1 MAETAPD
8 VPVLVVGGGPVGLA
22 AAIELA
28 WRGIDCL
35 LVERRDGSIGHPKM
49 NQVSVRTMEICRR
62 WGVARA
68 VREQSIPEDFPRS
81 IRFVTATS
89 GHELAHY
96 DFPAR
101 QDEPCV
107 DSPEAIQRCSQI
119 YFDAIRVV
127 LIIVFPIIALVL
139 PKLME

>member
-1 MAETAPD
+1 MADAAHD
-8 VPVLVVGGGPVGLA
+8 VPVLIVGGGPVGLA

-62 WGVARA
+62 WGIAPE
-68 VREQSIPEDFPRS
+68 VRSRSISEDFPRT

-89 GHELAHY
+89 GYELAHY
-96 DFPAR
+96 DFPACR
-101 QDEPCV
+101 RNW
-107 DSPEAIQRCSQI
+107 ARKRCP
-119 YFDAIRVV
+119 
-127 LIIVFPIIALVL
+127 PISGAR
-139 PKLME
+139 